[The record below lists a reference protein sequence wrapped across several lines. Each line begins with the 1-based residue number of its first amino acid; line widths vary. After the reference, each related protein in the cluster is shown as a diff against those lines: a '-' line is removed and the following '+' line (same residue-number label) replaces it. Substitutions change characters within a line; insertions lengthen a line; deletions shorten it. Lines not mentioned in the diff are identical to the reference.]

1 MWSRS
6 QGKCGNIAV
15 VMTVL
20 CLPMATA
27 FAGDSGFVLHEAV
40 TGLVKPTAIAFR
52 ADGAMLIAEFD
63 GRVRVW
69 RDGSFLSTP
78 FIDLSDEVGSV
89 WDRGLLGIA
98 LDPSFEVNGFV
109 YLLYAVDEVFGP
121 PEESSSEATFGRLT
135 RYTADPH
142 NGRNTALPDSR
153 LVLLGVEADEG
164 FVSCGPSHTIGTLR
178 FGLDGSLFV
187 GAGDGAS
194 FSLVDDGGH
203 HASCFLPDP
212 FPGFGSD
219 EDIGAFR
226 AQWLGSMSGKILRI
240 DPATGE
246 GLPDNPFFTGD
257 AEDVRSKVWVSGLRN
272 PFRLNVR
279 PGTPPPGTLY
289 IGDVGW
295 QTFEEIN
302 VATGGENFGWP
313 CFEGNGPQTRYAE
326 DANPAHSGCDMIET
340 PQNPSPETR
349 PIVWWSHTNPS
360 KSHPQ
365 GFVGYCSVGGAF
377 YTKANYPAEYRG
389 AFFFSDCYAGW
400 VKAISV
406 DGDDDLVAM
415 MDVASSEAI
424 PVAIESHPVTG
435 DLYIVDYLGSV
446 LRLTYPDLS
455 RTDLD
460 EDGDTDLRDASIW
473 MSCFSGTTGSLGP
486 ECQTADVN
494 ADETLSLDDW
504 RIVAENTSGPY

>member
-1 MWSRS
+1 
-6 QGKCGNIAV
+6 
-15 VMTVL
+15 
-20 CLPMATA
+20 MAAA
-27 FAGDSGFVLHEAV
+27 FAGDSGFVLQEAI

-52 ADGAMLIAEFD
+52 TDGAVLIAEFD

-69 RDGSFLSTP
+69 QDSVLLSTP

-98 LDPSFEVNGFV
+98 LDPDFQVNGYV
-109 YLLYAVDEVFGP
+109 YLLYAVDEIFGP
-121 PEESSSEATFGRLT
+121 PEEPSSEATFARLT

-142 NGRNTALPDSR
+142 NGRNTALPGSR
-153 LVLLGVEADEG
+153 LVLLGVEPDEG

-187 GAGDGAS
+187 SAGDGAS
-194 FSLVDDGGH
+194 FTLVDDGGH

-212 FPGFGSD
+212 FPGFGGD

-226 AQWLGSMSGKILRI
+226 AQWLDSMSGKVLRI
-240 DPATGE
+240 DPGTGE

-257 AEDVRSKVWVSGLRN
+257 ATDVRSKVWVSGLRN

-279 PGTPPPGTLY
+279 PGTPSPGTLY

-295 QTFEEIN
+295 HKFEEIN

-313 CFEGNGPQTRYAE
+313 CFEGNGAQASYVE
-326 DANPAHSGCDMIET
+326 DASPAHSGCDTIET
-340 PQNPSPETR
+340 PQNPSPETG
-349 PIVWWSHTNPS
+349 PIVWWSHSDSSQSFP
-360 KSHPQ
+360 P
-365 GFVGYCSVGGAF
+365 GFTGHCAVGGAF
-377 YTKANYPAEYRG
+377 YTKANYPADFRG
-389 AFFFSDCYAGW
+389 AFFLSDCIGGW

-406 DGDDDLVAM
+406 DGNDSFVAM
-415 MDVASSEAI
+415 MDAVSSEGTF
-424 PVAIESHPVTG
+424 VAIESHPVTG
-435 DLYIVDYLGSV
+435 DLYIVDYAGSIR
-446 LRLTYPDLS
+446 RLTYPDLS

-473 MSCFSGTTGSLGP
+473 MSCFSETMESLEP
-486 ECQTADVN
+486 RCQRTDVN
-494 ADETLSLDDW
+494 ADEALDLADW
-504 RIVAENTSGPY
+504 RIVAENAS